1 MTLPTNHLIQ
11 EIRVTAYSPSV
22 GTSPIAAWVL
32 APCQGTIIRVGG
44 IINGAITTSDCS
56 VTVAINGTSIAPA
69 FFTIPFTASAAG
81 TNAEMVP
88 TGTNAVNEDDQ
99 ISFTPANA
107 TGSTIT
113 GNFFALIRPT
123 T

>member
-1 MTLPTNHLIQ
+1 MPLPTNHVFQ
-11 EIRVTAYSPSV
+11 EIRVFAHSSSV
-22 GTSPIAAWVL
+22 GGTPIAAYAL

-44 IINGAITTSDCS
+44 VINGAITTSDCS
-56 VTVAINGTSIAPA
+56 VTVAVNGTALTPA

-81 TNAEMVP
+81 SNAELVP
-88 TGTNAVNEDDQ
+88 TGGNTVNEDDY

-107 TGSTIT
+107 SGATIT
-113 GNFFALIRPT
+113 GNFFAIIRPT